1 MVRIYFPVDL
11 KQLYSSTVAV
21 FNLGIHVL
29 LGDLGESVI
38 NFKCYVVIVYNKRK
52 YKPFIAIKLS
62 IILQTWG
69 GERKGSALE
78 MPF

>member
-1 MVRIYFPVDL
+1 M
-11 KQLYSSTVAV
+11 
-21 FNLGIHVL
+21 L

>member
-1 MVRIYFPVDL
+1 M
-11 KQLYSSTVAV
+11 
-21 FNLGIHVL
+21 L

-38 NFKCYVVIVYNKRK
+38 NFRCYVVIVYNKRK

-69 GERKGSALE
+69 GERKVSALE